1 METRR
6 ILSLQPYYGE
16 SHRQFIDGWVAHS
29 QHDWHL
35 LTLPGRHWKWRMRH
49 AAVEFTQ
56 QMKRLAD
63 AGESFDAIVTTDMM
77 NAAELKGLLV
87 AACPKFCRLPLVVY
101 FHENQFAYPS
111 QFGPDSPEHQRDQH
125 FGFTNFLSALA
136 ADQVWFNSIY
146 NQQSLLYH
154 LENSSRRWPDYS
166 PKAQVKQ
173 LLEKFSVE
181 APGIE
186 QPPIDVVD
194 FHEQRSQRR
203 ASASRLRIVWAARWE
218 HDKNPQLLLDSL
230 RQLKKQTDHF
240 EISVI
245 GQRFRKAP
253 SAFEEI
259 KSEFADHIRHW
270 GFVTSREGYWAVL
283 AESDVFVSTASHE
296 FFGIAAAE
304 AIAVGLHPLFPND
317 LAYPEMVQR
326 LLSCTGTSSS
336 ESKLSESDFLYA
348 VGDGGAT
355 DLASRLASLVSRQ
368 ADVPHAVSTATQA
381 TFLEQLAWTN
391 RAKLMD
397 QRLADLAFTT
407 ERGGG
412 YEIDVS

>member
-1 METRR
+1 MEARR

-77 NAAELKGLLV
+77 NAAELKGLLI
-87 AACPKFCRLPLVVY
+87 AACPEYCRLPLVVY

-111 QFGPDSPEHQRDQH
+111 QFGPDSREHQRDQH

-146 NQQSLLYH
+146 NQQSMLYH

-166 PKAQVKQ
+166 PKAQVNQ

-181 APGIE
+181 APGVE
-186 QPPIDVVD
+186 QPQVDVAD
-194 FHEQRSQRR
+194 FHKQRSQRR
-203 ASASRLRIVWAARWE
+203 ELTDRLRIVWAARWE

-230 RQLKKQTDHF
+230 RQLKSQTDHF

-245 GQRFRKAP
+245 GQQFRKAP
-253 SAFEEI
+253 SPFEQI
-259 KSEFADHIRHW
+259 KSEFSDHIRHW
-270 GFVTSREGYWAVL
+270 GFVPSREGYWRVL
-283 AESDVFVSTASHE
+283 AESDIFLSTASHE

-326 LLSCTGTSSS
+326 LLSCAETSSS
-336 ESKLSESDFLYA
+336 ESKLSESVFLYD
-348 VGDGGAT
+348 VGDDSET
-355 DLASRLASLVSRQ
+355 DLASRLALLANRK
-368 ADVPHAVSTATQA
+368 ADVLHAVSAATQVA
-381 TFLEQLAWTN
+381 FLEQLRWKT
-391 RAKLMD
+391 RAELMD
-397 QRLADLAFTT
+397 QRLAELA
-407 ERGGG
+407 
-412 YEIDVS
+412 

>member
-35 LTLPGRHWKWRMRH
+35 LTLPGRHWKRRMRH

-77 NAAELKGLLV
+77 NAAELKGLMV
-87 AACPKFCRLPLVVY
+87 AACPEYCRLPLVVY

-136 ADQVWFNSIY
+136 ADQVWFNSAY
-146 NQQSLLYH
+146 NQQSMLYH

-166 PKAQVKQ
+166 PKAQVNQ
-173 LLEKFSVE
+173 LLDKFSVE

-186 QPPIDVVD
+186 QPAIDIAD
-194 FHEQRSQRR
+194 FQKQRSQRR
-203 ASASRLRIVWAARWE
+203 ESASRLRIVWAARWE

-245 GQRFRKAP
+245 GQQFRKAP
-253 SAFEEI
+253 SAFEAI
-259 KSEFADHIRHW
+259 KSEFEDHIRHW
-270 GFVTSREGYWAVL
+270 GFVPSREGYWRVL

-326 LLSCTGTSSS
+326 LLACAETSSP
-336 ESKLSESDFLYA
+336 ELSRVESDFLYE
-348 VGDGGAT
+348 VGDDSAT
-355 DLASRLASLVSRQ
+355 ELANRLASLTSEQ
-368 ADVPHAVSTATQA
+368 TKVPHAVSVATQA
-381 TFLEQLAWTN
+381 TFLKQLAWTT
-391 RAKLMD
+391 RASLMD
-397 QRLADLAFTT
+397 QRLDDL
-407 ERGGG
+407 
-412 YEIDVS
+412 V

>member
-1 METRR
+1 MEARR

-29 QHDWHL
+29 QHAWRL

-63 AGESFDAIVTTDMM
+63 AGESFDAIVATDMM

-87 AACPKFCRLPLVVY
+87 AACPEYCRLPLVVY

-111 QFGPDSPEHQRDQH
+111 QFGPDSREHQRDQH

-136 ADQVWFNSIY
+136 ADQVWFNSTY
-146 NQQSLLYH
+146 NQQSMLYH

-166 PKAQVKQ
+166 PKAQVNQ

-181 APGIE
+181 APGVE
-186 QPPIDVVD
+186 QPPVDVAE
-194 FHEQRSQRR
+194 FHKQRSQRR
-203 ASASRLRIVWAARWE
+203 ESAERLRIVWAARWE

-230 RQLKKQTDHF
+230 RQLKSQTNHF

-253 SAFEEI
+253 SAFEQI
-259 KSEFADHIRHW
+259 KSEFSDHIRHW
-270 GFVTSREGYWAVL
+270 GFVPSREGYWAVL

-326 LLSCTGTSSS
+326 LLSCAEISSS
-336 ESKLSESDFLYA
+336 EPKLSESVFLYD
-348 VGDGGAT
+348 VGDNSAT
-355 DLASRLASLVSRQ
+355 DLASRLALLANRQ
-368 ADVPHAVSTATQA
+368 ADVPHAVSAATQVS
-381 TFLEQLAWTN
+381 FLEQLRWKT
-391 RAKLMD
+391 RAELMD
-397 QRLADLAFTT
+397 QRLAELA
-407 ERGGG
+407 
-412 YEIDVS
+412 

>member
-77 NAAELKGLLV
+77 NAAELKGLMV
-87 AACPKFCRLPLVVY
+87 AACPEYCQLPLVVY

-136 ADQVWFNSIY
+136 ADQVWFNSAY
-146 NQQSLLYH
+146 NQQSMLYH

-166 PKAQVKQ
+166 PKAQVNQ
-173 LLEKFSVE
+173 LLDKFSVE

-186 QPPIDVVD
+186 QPAIDIAD
-194 FHEQRSQRR
+194 FQKQRSQRR
-203 ASASRLRIVWAARWE
+203 ESASRLRIVWAARWE

-245 GQRFRKAP
+245 GQQFRKAP
-253 SAFEEI
+253 SAFEAI
-259 KSEFADHIRHW
+259 KSEFEDHIRHW
-270 GFVTSREGYWAVL
+270 GFVPSREGYWRVL

-326 LLSCTGTSSS
+326 LLACAETSSP
-336 ESKLSESDFLYA
+336 ELSRVESDFLYE
-348 VGDGGAT
+348 VGDDSAT
-355 DLASRLASLVSRQ
+355 ELAIRLASLTSEQ
-368 ADVPHAVSTATQA
+368 TKVPHAVSVATQA
-381 TFLEQLAWTN
+381 TFLKQLAWTT
-391 RAKLMD
+391 RASLMD
-397 QRLADLAFTT
+397 QRLDDL
-407 ERGGG
+407 
-412 YEIDVS
+412 V